1 VGEQLSFAAG
11 RPVLRKVRCSLFA
24 KRCLRKPISSFS
36 GDWWM
41 KKETLTGVGRRKFL
55 KSSLALSALSILPA
69 DSEATPI
76 VAEPNDRE
84 YWVQVL
90 TRVAHPVLKA
100 LSERRLKVEM
110 PVEAPHGNVEE
121 RRQFT
126 YLEAMG
132 RLLTGIAPWLESGP
146 QDGPEGTLRS
156 QYAEW
161 SRVAI
166 EAGTDPASPDFMNF
180 NHGSQPVVDA
190 AFLALAIV
198 RAPTE
203 LWKKL
208 DARTQ
213 QRVITA
219 LQSSRVIQPGY
230 SNWLLFSAM
239 VEAAL
244 SFMGVW
250 WDPMRVDYAIRTL
263 DTWYKGDGVYGDGP
277 AFHWDYYNSF
287 VIHPMLL
294 HILDT
299 IAKSSPSWDT
309 YRPMMMLRT
318 RRYAAIQERMIS
330 PEATFPPVGRSLC
343 YRFGAFHLLAEMA
356 LRRQLPDGVSPQQV
370 RSALTAV
377 MRRMLDAP
385 GTFDDH
391 GWLTVGFYGHQ
402 PSIAEPY
409 ISTGSCY
416 LCSAAWLPLGLP
428 ASDPF
433 WAGPAAPWTAKRTW
447 AGEAVLADHAL
458 IDDPRNKT

>member
-1 VGEQLSFAAG
+1 MEGQVLFAAG
-11 RPVLRKVRCSLFA
+11 RPVLRKVRCLRIT
-24 KRCLRKPISSFS
+24 KRCLRKPISFLS

-41 KKETLTGVGRRKFL
+41 KKETLTGVGRREFL
-55 KSSLALSALSILPA
+55 KSSIALGALSALSTE
-69 DSEATPI
+69 SEATPI

-146 QDGPEGTLRS
+146 QNGPEGNLRN
-156 QYAEW
+156 QHAEW
-161 SRVAI
+161 SRMAI
-166 EAGTDPASPDFMNF
+166 QAATDPASPDFMNF
-180 NHGSQPVVDA
+180 NQGSQPVVDA

-208 DARTQ
+208 DTKTQ
-213 QRVITA
+213 QRVIAA

-250 WDPMRVDYAIRTL
+250 WDPMRVDYAIRTV
-263 DTWYKGDGVYGDGP
+263 DTWYKGDGVYADGP
-277 AFHWDYYNSF
+277 ALHWDYYDSY

-294 HILDT
+294 NILDT
-299 IAKSSPSWDT
+299 ITKSSPAWDT
-309 YRPMMMLRT
+309 YRPAMMLRA
-318 RRYAAIQERMIS
+318 RRYAAIQERLIS
-330 PEATFPPVGRSLC
+330 PEGTFPPVGRSLC
-343 YRFGAFHLLAEMA
+343 YRFGAFHLLAEIA
-356 LRRQLPDGVSPQQV
+356 LRQQLPEGVSPEQV
-370 RSALTAV
+370 RSGLTAV
-377 MRRMLDAP
+377 MRRMVDAP

-402 PSIAEPY
+402 PSMAEPY

-433 WAGPAAPWTAKRTW
+433 WSGPASPWTAKKTW
-447 AGEAVLADHAL
+447 AGEAVVADHAL
-458 IDDPRNKT
+458 TDDPRNKT

>member
-1 VGEQLSFAAG
+1 MPCAPSKGQMS
-11 RPVLRKVRCSLFA
+11 KHTS
-24 KRCLRKPISSFS
+24 I
-36 GDWWM
+36 
-41 KKETLTGVGRRKFL
+41 GVGRRKFL
-55 KSSLALSALSILPA
+55 KSSLALGALSAIPTS
-69 DSEATPI
+69 SEAAPSVVET
-76 VAEPNDRE
+76 NDRE

-90 TRVAHPVLKA
+90 TRIAHPVLQA
-100 LSERRLKVEM
+100 LSERKLKVEM
-110 PVEAPHGNVEE
+110 PVEAPHGNVAE

-146 QDGPEGTLRS
+146 QSGPEGGLRN

-161 SRVAI
+161 SRMAI
-166 EAGTDPASPDFMNF
+166 QAGTDPASPDFMNF

-203 LWKKL
+203 LWQKL
-208 DARTQ
+208 DSKTQ
-213 QRVITA
+213 QHVIAA
-219 LQSSRVIQPGY
+219 LQSSRVIQPAF

-244 SFMGVW
+244 SFMGAW

-263 DTWYKGDGVYGDGP
+263 DTWYKGDGAYGDGP

-299 IAKSSPSWDT
+299 VAKSSSSWDS
-309 YRPMMMLRT
+309 YRPVMLLRA
-318 RRYAAIQERMIS
+318 RRYAAIQERMIT
-330 PEATFPPVGRSLC
+330 PEATFPPIGRSLC

-356 LRRQLPDGVSPQQV
+356 LRQQLPEGVSPQQV
-370 RSALTAV
+370 RSAITAV
-377 MRRMLDAP
+377 MRRMVDAP
-385 GTFDDH
+385 GMFDDQ
-391 GWLTVGFYGHQ
+391 GWLRVGFYGHQ

-416 LCSAAWLPLGLP
+416 LCSAAWLTLGLP
-428 ASDPF
+428 ATDPF
-433 WAGPAAPWTAKRTW
+433 WAAPPAPWTSKRIW
-447 AGEAVLADHAL
+447 AGDDMAPDHAL
-458 IDDPRNKT
+458 AEKP